1 MMIGMHSVT
10 GLEIGNI
17 TLRDGARWHVHPV
30 WCENVHIHDIH
41 VFAPR
46 EHAGH
51 PLGGNDGIDPD
62 SCRNVTMEDVW
73 IDTGD
78 DAISIK
84 SVGPGPCDDVQIRR
98 ATLIS
103 RNFAVGEHTTG
114 GITNILL
121 EDSRIGD
128 DQGSAAWGIK
138 FKVPG
143 TGVVENITL
152 HRLQLGRIVA
162 KTYVSHASLLRST
175 GQSC

>member
-1 MMIGMHSVT
+1 
-10 GLEIGNI
+10 
-17 TLRDGARWHVHPV
+17 
-30 WCENVHIHDIH
+30 
-41 VFAPR
+41 
-46 EHAGH
+46 
-51 PLGGNDGIDPD
+51 
-62 SCRNVTMEDVW
+62 MEDVW

-138 FKVPG
+138 SKVPG

-152 HRLQLGRIVA
+152 RRLQLGRIVA